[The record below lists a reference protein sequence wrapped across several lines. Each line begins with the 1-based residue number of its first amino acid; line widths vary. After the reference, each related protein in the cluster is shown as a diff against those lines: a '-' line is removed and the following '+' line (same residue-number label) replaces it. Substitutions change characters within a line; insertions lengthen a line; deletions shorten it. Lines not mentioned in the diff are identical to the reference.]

1 MKTLDQEVATGR
13 FRSLTGFYMWPLR
26 VATTIL
32 VFLAV
37 NQAFNFHFFLG
48 YTLLSNKYMY
58 SILIIVIPSIFV
70 LIPFSSS
77 GSKLAVPK
85 VDLILVL
92 LSVII
97 LSWFIANSYDMMAN
111 GWELAAPKHA
121 QYFSIAL
128 WFIVFEASR
137 RSGGLGLAIIV
148 GLISLYPLFAEIMPG
163 PIRGFSFDLGTAAGY
178 HAMSDESIIGIPLR
192 AFSNLVIG
200 FLIFGAALQHT
211 GAGKFFINLAF
222 SLLGHIRGGPAK
234 VAIVASGLMGSMSG
248 SVVTNV
254 MTTGVMTIPA
264 MRKIKLSAPFAAGVE
279 ACASTGGVLMPPVM
293 GATAFI
299 MANFLET
306 SYASVAL
313 AAIIP
318 SLLYFLGL
326 FIQIDARA
334 ATEQLKGLDRNELP
348 SLGQTL
354 RDGWYYIFAFALL
367 VYLLLFLRREMLAPF
382 YAAPLLIVINQVFS
396 PKTRWGIKDLISF
409 IDSLS
414 RLFAELVGV
423 LAGIG
428 LIVGALSMTGLAGT
442 LVNDLL
448 SIAGGSSIILLVIGA
463 ITSFILGIGMTVT
476 AAYIFLAI
484 LLAPALISTG
494 MNPLAVHMFIF
505 YWGMLSFITPPVAL
519 GAFAAASVAKAPPMK
534 TGLEAMRLGS
544 VIYFIPFFFVL
555 DPALVLVGSAS
566 QILPSLALVLA
577 GIFIFS
583 ASMQGYLYGVGN
595 LKIIDR
601 VIMFFGSLL
610 LPLPGYTIFPTSK
623 SHLLIISACILFP
636 TIGFSYIR
644 NTKRKNKKGLT
655 NLPS

>member
-1 MKTLDQEVATGR
+1 
-13 FRSLTGFYMWPLR
+13 MWPLR
-26 VATTIL
+26 VATL
-32 VFLAV
+32 VLVLLAV
-37 NQAFNFHFFLG
+37 NQAFNFHFFIG

-58 SILIIVIPSIFV
+58 SILIIVIPSIFI
-70 LIPFSSS
+70 LIPGSIKASKFSVPILDLFLALSS
-77 GSKLAVPK
+77 ITILA
-85 VDLILVL
+85 
-92 LSVII
+92 
-97 LSWFIANSYDMMAN
+97 WFIANSFDMMAN
-111 GWELAAPKHA
+111 GWELAAPINA

-128 WFIVFEASR
+128 WIIVFEAAR
-137 RSGGLGLAIIV
+137 RAGGIGLAIIV
-148 GLISLYPLFAEIMPG
+148 GTISLYPLFADRMPG
-163 PIRGFSFDLGTAAGY
+163 PIRGFSFELGTAAGY
-178 HAMSDESIIGIPLR
+178 HAMSDESVIGIPMR

-222 SLLGHIRGGPAK
+222 ALLGHIRGGPAK

-306 SYASVAL
+306 SYANVAL

-318 SLLYFLGL
+318 SFLYFLGL

-334 ATEQLKGLDRNELP
+334 ATEKLKGLDKKELP
-348 SLGQTL
+348 SLSQTL
-354 RDGWYYIFAFALL
+354 REGWYYVFAFALL

-382 YAAPLLIVINQVFS
+382 YATPLLILINQIFS
-396 PKTRWGIKDLISF
+396 PKTRWGIKEFLSF
-409 IDSLS
+409 IDSLTK
-414 RLFAELVGV
+414 LFAELVGV

-448 SIAGGSSIILLVIGA
+448 SIAGGSSIILLLIGA

-494 MNPLAVHMFIF
+494 MNPIAVHMFIF

-519 GAFAAASVAKAPPMK
+519 GAFAAASVAKSPPMA

-555 DPALVLVGSAS
+555 DPALVLVGQPA
-566 QILPSLALVLA
+566 QVIPALALA
-577 GIFIFS
+577 IIGIFIFS
-583 ASMQGYLYGVGN
+583 GAMQGYLYGVGN
-595 LKIIDR
+595 LNIVER
-601 VIMFFGSLL
+601 TMMFFGSLL
-610 LPLPGYTIFPTSK
+610 LPLPGYTIFPISK
-623 SHLLIISACILFP
+623 PSLLVICACMLLPAITLPYF
-636 TIGFSYIR
+636 R
-644 NTKRKNKKGLT
+644 NKRVAA
-655 NLPS
+655 

>member
-1 MKTLDQEVATGR
+1 MQNSDQKTTSSR
-13 FRSLTGFYMWPLR
+13 FRSLTEFYLWPLR
-26 VATTIL
+26 VATL
-32 VFLAV
+32 VLVLLAV
-37 NQAFNFHFFLG
+37 NQAFNFHFFIG

-58 SILIIVIPSIFV
+58 SILIIVIPSIFI
-70 LIPFSSS
+70 LIPGSIKASKFSVPILDLFLALSS
-77 GSKLAVPK
+77 ITILA
-85 VDLILVL
+85 
-92 LSVII
+92 
-97 LSWFIANSYDMMAN
+97 WFIANSFDMMAN
-111 GWELAAPKHA
+111 GWELAAPINA

-128 WFIVFEASR
+128 WIIVFEAAR
-137 RSGGLGLAIIV
+137 RAGGIGLAIIV
-148 GLISLYPLFAEIMPG
+148 GTISLYPLFADRMPG
-163 PIRGFSFDLGTAAGY
+163 PIRGFSFELGTAAGY
-178 HAMSDESIIGIPLR
+178 HAMSDESVIGIPMR

-222 SLLGHIRGGPAK
+222 ALLGHIRGGPAK

-306 SYASVAL
+306 SYANVAL

-318 SLLYFLGL
+318 SFLYFLGL

-334 ATEQLKGLDRNELP
+334 ATEKLKGLDKKELP
-348 SLGQTL
+348 SLSQTL
-354 RDGWYYIFAFALL
+354 REGWYYVFAFALL

-382 YAAPLLIVINQVFS
+382 YATPLLILINQIFS
-396 PKTRWGIKDLISF
+396 PKTRWGIKEFLSF
-409 IDSLS
+409 VDSLTK
-414 RLFAELVGV
+414 LFAELVGV

-448 SIAGGSSIILLVIGA
+448 SIAGGSSIILLLIGA

-494 MNPLAVHMFIF
+494 MNPIAVHMFIF

-519 GAFAAASVAKAPPMK
+519 GAFAAASVAKSPPMA

-555 DPALVLVGSAS
+555 DPALVLVGQPA
-566 QILPSLALVLA
+566 QVIPALALA
-577 GIFIFS
+577 IIGIFIFS
-583 ASMQGYLYGVGN
+583 GAMQGYLYGVGN
-595 LKIIDR
+595 LNIVER
-601 VIMFFGSLL
+601 TMMFFGSLL
-610 LPLPGYTIFPTSK
+610 LPLPGYTIFPISK
-623 SHLLIISACILFP
+623 PSLLVICACMLLPAITLPYF
-636 TIGFSYIR
+636 R
-644 NTKRKNKKGLT
+644 NKRVEA
-655 NLPS
+655 

>member
-1 MKTLDQEVATGR
+1 MATLV
-13 FRSLTGFYMWPLR
+13 
-26 VATTIL
+26 L

-37 NQAFNFHFFLG
+37 NQAFNFHFFIG

-58 SILIIVIPSIFV
+58 SILIIVIPSIFI
-70 LIPFSSS
+70 LIPGSIK
-77 GSKLAVPK
+77 GSKLSVPIL
-85 VDLILVL
+85 DLFLAL
-92 LSVII
+92 SSVII
-97 LSWFIANSYDMMAN
+97 LAWFIANSFDMMAY
-111 GWELAAPKHA
+111 GWELAAPINA

-128 WFIVFEASR
+128 WIIVFEAAR
-137 RSGGLGLAIIV
+137 RAGGIGLAIIV
-148 GLISLYPLFAEIMPG
+148 GTISLYPLFADRMPG
-163 PIRGFSFDLGTAAGY
+163 PIRGFSFELGTAAGY
-178 HAMSDESIIGIPLR
+178 HAMSDESIIGIPMR

-222 SLLGHIRGGPAK
+222 ALLGHIRGGPAK

-306 SYASVAL
+306 SYANIAL

-318 SLLYFLGL
+318 SFLYFLGL

-334 ATEQLKGLDRNELP
+334 ATEKLKGLDKKELP
-348 SLGQTL
+348 SLSQTL
-354 RDGWYYIFAFALL
+354 RDGWYYVFAFGLL

-382 YAAPLLIVINQVFS
+382 YATPLLILINQIFS
-396 PKTRWGIKDLISF
+396 PKTRWGIKELLSF
-409 IDSLS
+409 IDSLTK
-414 RLFAELVGV
+414 LFAELVGV

-448 SIAGGSSIILLVIGA
+448 SIAGGSPIILLLIGA
-463 ITSFILGIGMTVT
+463 MTSFVLGIGMTVT

-494 MNPLAVHMFIF
+494 MNPIAVHMFIF
-505 YWGMLSFITPPVAL
+505 YCGMLSFITPPVAL
-519 GAFAAASVAKAPPMK
+519 GAFAAASVAKSPPMA

-555 DPALVLVGSAS
+555 DPALVLEGQPAQVIPA
-566 QILPSLALVLA
+566 LALA
-577 GIFIFS
+577 IIGIFIFS
-583 ASMQGYLYGVGN
+583 GAMQGYLYGVGN
-595 LKIIDR
+595 LNIVER
-601 VIMFFGSLL
+601 TMMFFGSLL
-610 LPLPGYTIFPTSK
+610 LPLPGHTIFPISK
-623 SHLLIISACILFP
+623 PYLLVICACILLPVITFP
-636 TIGFSYIR
+636 YVR
-644 NTKRKNKKGLT
+644 NRRVRV
-655 NLPS
+655 

>member
-1 MKTLDQEVATGR
+1 MQNSDQKTTSSR
-13 FRSLTGFYMWPLR
+13 FRSLTEFYLWPLR
-26 VATTIL
+26 VATL
-32 VFLAV
+32 VLVLLAV
-37 NQAFNFHFFLG
+37 NQAFNFHFFIG

-58 SILIIVIPSIFV
+58 SILIIVIPSIFI
-70 LIPFSSS
+70 LIPGSIKASKFSVPILDLFLALSS
-77 GSKLAVPK
+77 ITILA
-85 VDLILVL
+85 
-92 LSVII
+92 
-97 LSWFIANSYDMMAN
+97 WFIANSFDMMAN
-111 GWELAAPKHA
+111 GWELAAPINA

-128 WFIVFEASR
+128 WIIVFEAAR
-137 RSGGLGLAIIV
+137 RAGGIGLAIIV
-148 GLISLYPLFAEIMPG
+148 GTISLYPLFADRMPG
-163 PIRGFSFDLGTAAGY
+163 PIRGFSFELGTAAGY
-178 HAMSDESIIGIPLR
+178 HAMSDESVIGIPMR

-222 SLLGHIRGGPAK
+222 ALLGHIRGGPAK

-306 SYASVAL
+306 SYANVAL

-318 SLLYFLGL
+318 SFLYFLGL

-334 ATEQLKGLDRNELP
+334 ATEKLKGLDKKELP
-348 SLGQTL
+348 SLSQTL
-354 RDGWYYIFAFALL
+354 REGWYYVFAFALL

-382 YAAPLLIVINQVFS
+382 YATPLLILINQIFS
-396 PKTRWGIKDLISF
+396 PKTRWGIKEFLSF
-409 IDSLS
+409 IDSLTK
-414 RLFAELVGV
+414 LFAELVGV

-448 SIAGGSSIILLVIGA
+448 SIAGGSSIILLLIGA

-494 MNPLAVHMFIF
+494 MNPIAVHMFIF

-519 GAFAAASVAKAPPMK
+519 GAFAAASVAKSPPMA

-555 DPALVLVGSAS
+555 DPALVLVGQPA
-566 QILPSLALVLA
+566 QVIPALALA
-577 GIFIFS
+577 IIGIFIFS
-583 ASMQGYLYGVGN
+583 GAMQGYLYGVGN
-595 LKIIDR
+595 LNIVER
-601 VIMFFGSLL
+601 TMMFFGSLL
-610 LPLPGYTIFPTSK
+610 LPLPGYTIFPISK
-623 SHLLIISACILFP
+623 PSLLVICACMLLPAITLPYF
-636 TIGFSYIR
+636 R
-644 NTKRKNKKGLT
+644 NKRVAA
-655 NLPS
+655 

>member
-1 MKTLDQEVATGR
+1 
-13 FRSLTGFYMWPLR
+13 MWPLR
-26 VATTIL
+26 VATL
-32 VFLAV
+32 VLVLLAV
-37 NQAFNFHFFLG
+37 NQAFNFHFFIG

-58 SILIIVIPSIFV
+58 SILIIVIPSIFI
-70 LIPFSSS
+70 LIPGSIKASKFSVPILDLFLALSS
-77 GSKLAVPK
+77 ITILA
-85 VDLILVL
+85 
-92 LSVII
+92 
-97 LSWFIANSYDMMAN
+97 WFIANSFDMMAN
-111 GWELAAPKHA
+111 GWELAAPINA

-128 WFIVFEASR
+128 WIIVFEAAR
-137 RSGGLGLAIIV
+137 RAGGIGLAIIV
-148 GLISLYPLFAEIMPG
+148 GTISLYPLFADRMPG
-163 PIRGFSFDLGTAAGY
+163 PIRGFSFELGTAAGY
-178 HAMSDESIIGIPLR
+178 HAMSDESVIGIPMR

-222 SLLGHIRGGPAK
+222 ALLGHIRGGPAK

-306 SYASVAL
+306 SYANVAL

-318 SLLYFLGL
+318 SFLYFLGL

-334 ATEQLKGLDRNELP
+334 ATEKLKGLDKKELP
-348 SLGQTL
+348 SLSQTL
-354 RDGWYYIFAFALL
+354 REGWYYVFAFALL

-382 YAAPLLIVINQVFS
+382 YATPLLILINQIFS
-396 PKTRWGIKDLISF
+396 PKTRWGIKEFLSF
-409 IDSLS
+409 IDSLTK
-414 RLFAELVGV
+414 LFAELVGV

-448 SIAGGSSIILLVIGA
+448 SIAGGSSIILLLIGA

-494 MNPLAVHMFIF
+494 MNPIAVHMFIF

-519 GAFAAASVAKAPPMK
+519 GAFAAASVAKSPPMA

-555 DPALVLVGSAS
+555 DPALVLVGQPA
-566 QILPSLALVLA
+566 QVIPALALA
-577 GIFIFS
+577 IIGIFIFS
-583 ASMQGYLYGVGN
+583 GAMQGYLYGVGN
-595 LKIIDR
+595 LNIVER
-601 VIMFFGSLL
+601 TMMFFGSLL
-610 LPLPGYTIFPTSK
+610 LPLPGYTIFPISK
-623 SHLLIISACILFP
+623 PSLLVICACMLLPAITLPYF
-636 TIGFSYIR
+636 R
-644 NTKRKNKKGLT
+644 NKRVEA
-655 NLPS
+655 

>member
-1 MKTLDQEVATGR
+1 MQNSDQKATSGR
-13 FRSLTGFYMWPLR
+13 FRSLTEFYLWPLR
-26 VATTIL
+26 VATLIL
-32 VFLAV
+32 VLLAV

-58 SILIIVIPSIFV
+58 SILIIVIPSIFI
-70 LIPFSSS
+70 LIPGSIK
-77 GSKLAVPK
+77 GSKSSVPIIDLFLA
-85 VDLILVL
+85 
-92 LSVII
+92 LSSMII
-97 LSWFIANSYDMMAN
+97 LAWFIANSFDMMAN
-111 GWELAAPKHA
+111 GWELAAPINA

-128 WFIVFEASR
+128 WVIIFETSR
-137 RSGGLGLAIIV
+137 RSGGIGLAIIV
-148 GLISLYPLFAEIMPG
+148 GTISLYPLFADRMPG
-163 PIRGFSFDLGTAAGY
+163 PIRGFSFELGTAAGY
-178 HAMSDESIIGIPLR
+178 HAMSDESIIGIPMR

-222 SLLGHIRGGPAK
+222 ALLGHIRGGPAK

-264 MRKIKLSAPFAAGVE
+264 MRKIKLSGPFAAGVE

-306 SYASVAL
+306 SYANVAL

-318 SLLYFLGL
+318 SFLYFFGL

-334 ATEQLKGLDRNELP
+334 ATEKLKGLDKKELP
-348 SLGQTL
+348 SLSQTL
-354 RDGWYYIFAFALL
+354 REGWYYIFAFGLL

-382 YAAPLLIVINQVFS
+382 YATPLLILINQIFS
-396 PKTRWGIKDLISF
+396 PKTRWGIKELLSF
-409 IDSLS
+409 IDSLTK
-414 RLFAELVGV
+414 LFAELVGV

-448 SIAGGSSIILLVIGA
+448 SIAGGSPLILLIIGA
-463 ITSFILGIGMTVT
+463 ITSFVLGIGMTVT

-494 MNPLAVHMFIF
+494 MNPIAVHMFIF

-519 GAFAAASVAKAPPMK
+519 GAFAAASVAKTPPMA

-555 DPALVLVGSAS
+555 DPALVLVGQPA
-566 QILPSLALVLA
+566 QVIPALALA
-577 GIFIFS
+577 IIGIFIFS
-583 ASMQGYLYGVGN
+583 GAMQGYLYGVGN
-595 LKIIDR
+595 LNIVER
-601 VIMFFGSLL
+601 TMMFFGSLI
-610 LPLPGYTIFPTSK
+610 LPLPGYTLFPISK
-623 SHLLIISACILFP
+623 FYLLVISACILLPIITFP
-636 TIGFSYIR
+636 YVR
-644 NTKRKNKKGLT
+644 NRRVRV
-655 NLPS
+655 

>member
-1 MKTLDQEVATGR
+1 MVL
-13 FRSLTGFYMWPLR
+13 
-26 VATTIL
+26 
-32 VFLAV
+32 LAV
-37 NQAFNFHFFLG
+37 NQAFNFHFFIG
-48 YTLLSNKYMY
+48 YTLLSNKYLY
-58 SILIIVIPSIFV
+58 SILIIVIPSIFI
-70 LIPFSSS
+70 LIPGSIK
-77 GSKLAVPK
+77 GSKLSVPIL
-85 VDLILVL
+85 DLFLALSSITILA
-92 LSVII
+92 
-97 LSWFIANSYDMMAN
+97 WFIANSFDMMAY
-111 GWELAAPKHA
+111 GWELAAPINA

-128 WFIVFEASR
+128 WIIVFEAAR
-137 RSGGLGLAIIV
+137 RAGGIGLAIIV
-148 GLISLYPLFAEIMPG
+148 GTISLYPLFADRMPG
-163 PIRGFSFDLGTAAGY
+163 PIRGFSFELGTAAGY
-178 HAMSDESIIGIPLR
+178 HAMSDESIIGIPMR

-222 SLLGHIRGGPAK
+222 ALLGHIRGGPAK

-306 SYASVAL
+306 SYANVAL

-318 SLLYFLGL
+318 SFLYFFGL

-334 ATEQLKGLDRNELP
+334 ATEKLEGLDKKELP
-348 SLGQTL
+348 SLSQTL
-354 RDGWYYIFAFALL
+354 RDGWYYVFAFGLL

-382 YAAPLLIVINQVFS
+382 YATPLLILINQIFS
-396 PKTRWGIKDLISF
+396 PKTRWGVKELLSF
-409 IDSLS
+409 IDSLTK
-414 RLFAELVGV
+414 LFAELVGV

-448 SIAGGSSIILLVIGA
+448 SIAGGSPMILLLIGA
-463 ITSFILGIGMTVT
+463 MTSFVLGIGMTVT

-494 MNPLAVHMFIF
+494 MNPIAVHMFIF

-519 GAFAAASVAKAPPMK
+519 GAFAAASVAKSPPMA

-555 DPALVLVGSAS
+555 DPALVLVGQPA
-566 QILPSLALVLA
+566 QVIPALALA
-577 GIFIFS
+577 IIGIFIFS
-583 ASMQGYLYGVGN
+583 GAMQGYLYGVGN
-595 LKIIDR
+595 LNIVER
-601 VIMFFGSLL
+601 TMMFFGSLL
-610 LPLPGYTIFPTSK
+610 LPLPGHTIFPISK
-623 SHLLIISACILFP
+623 SYLLVICACMLLPVIIFP
-636 TIGFSYIR
+636 YVR
-644 NTKRKNKKGLT
+644 NRRG
-655 NLPS
+655 

>member
-1 MKTLDQEVATGR
+1 MQNSDQKTTSSR
-13 FRSLTGFYMWPLR
+13 FRSLTEFYLWPLR
-26 VATTIL
+26 VATIVMVL
-32 VFLAV
+32 LAV
-37 NQAFNFHFFLG
+37 NQAFNFHFFIG
-48 YTLLSNKYMY
+48 YTLLSNKYLY
-58 SILIIVIPSIFV
+58 SILIIVIPSIFI
-70 LIPFSSS
+70 LIPGSIK
-77 GSKLAVPK
+77 GSKLSVPIL
-85 VDLILVL
+85 DLFLALSSITILA
-92 LSVII
+92 
-97 LSWFIANSYDMMAN
+97 WFIANSFDMMAY
-111 GWELAAPKHA
+111 GWELAAPINA

-128 WFIVFEASR
+128 WIIVFEAAR
-137 RSGGLGLAIIV
+137 RAGGIGLAIIV
-148 GLISLYPLFAEIMPG
+148 GTISLYPLFADRMPG
-163 PIRGFSFDLGTAAGY
+163 PIRGFSFELGTAAGY
-178 HAMSDESIIGIPLR
+178 HAMSDESIIGIPMR

-222 SLLGHIRGGPAK
+222 ALLGHIRGGPAK

-306 SYASVAL
+306 SYANVAL

-318 SLLYFLGL
+318 SFLYFFGL

-334 ATEQLKGLDRNELP
+334 ATEKLEGLDKKELP
-348 SLGQTL
+348 SLSQTL
-354 RDGWYYIFAFALL
+354 RDGWYYVFAFGLL

-382 YAAPLLIVINQVFS
+382 YATPLLILINQIFS
-396 PKTRWGIKDLISF
+396 PKTRWGVKELLSF
-409 IDSLS
+409 IDSLTK
-414 RLFAELVGV
+414 LFAELVGV

-448 SIAGGSSIILLVIGA
+448 SIAGGSPMILLLIGA
-463 ITSFILGIGMTVT
+463 MTSFVLGIGMTVT

-494 MNPLAVHMFIF
+494 MNPIAVHMFIF

-519 GAFAAASVAKAPPMK
+519 GAFAAASVAKSPPMA

-555 DPALVLVGSAS
+555 DPALVLVGQPA
-566 QILPSLALVLA
+566 QVIPALALA
-577 GIFIFS
+577 IIGIFIFS
-583 ASMQGYLYGVGN
+583 GAMQGYLYGVGN
-595 LKIIDR
+595 LNIVER
-601 VIMFFGSLL
+601 TMMFFGSLL
-610 LPLPGYTIFPTSK
+610 LPLPGHTIFPISK
-623 SHLLIISACILFP
+623 SYLLVICACMLLPVIIFP
-636 TIGFSYIR
+636 YVR
-644 NTKRKNKKGLT
+644 NRRG
-655 NLPS
+655 

>member
-1 MKTLDQEVATGR
+1 MQNSDQQTTSSR
-13 FRSLTGFYMWPLR
+13 FRSLPVFYLWPLR
-26 VATTIL
+26 VATLVLIL
-32 VFLAV
+32 LAV
-37 NQAFNFHFFLG
+37 NQAFNFNFFIG

-58 SILIIVIPSIFV
+58 SILIIVIPSIFI
-70 LIPFSSS
+70 LIPSSIA
-77 GSKLAVPK
+77 GSKLSVP
-85 VDLILVL
+85 VLDLFLASS
-92 LSVII
+92 SVII
-97 LSWFIANSYDMMAN
+97 LAWFIANSFDMMAN
-111 GWELAAPKHA
+111 GWELAAPKTA
-121 QYFSIAL
+121 QYFSIGL
-128 WFIVFEASR
+128 WIIVFEAAR
-137 RSGGLGLAIIV
+137 RAGGFGLAMIV
-148 GLISLYPLFAEIMPG
+148 GIISCYPIFADIMPG
-163 PIRGFSFDLGTAAGY
+163 PIRGFSFDVGTAAGY
-178 HAMSDESIIGIPLR
+178 HAMSDESIIGIPMR

-222 SLLGHIRGGPAK
+222 ALLGHIRGGPAK

-264 MRKIKLSAPFAAGVE
+264 MRRIKLSAPFAAGVE

-318 SLLYFLGL
+318 SFLYFLGL

-334 ATEQLKGLDRNELP
+334 ATERLKGLDKTELP
-348 SLGQTL
+348 SLKQTL
-354 RDGWYYIFAFALL
+354 KDGWYYIFAFALL
-367 VYLLLFLRREMLAPF
+367 IYLLLFLRREMLAPF
-382 YAAPLLIVINQVFS
+382 YATPLLILINQIFS
-396 PKTRWGIKDLISF
+396 GKNRWGIKELWSF
-409 IDSLS
+409 IDSLTK
-414 RLFAELVGV
+414 LFAELVGV

-448 SIAGGSSIILLVIGA
+448 SIAGGSSIILLLIGA

-505 YWGMLSFITPPVAL
+505 YWGMLSFIPPPVAL

-566 QILPSLALVLA
+566 QILPSLALAIA

-595 LKIIDR
+595 LKIADR
-601 VIMFFGSLL
+601 VIMFFGSLI
-610 LPLPGYTIFPTSK
+610 LPLPGYTIFPISK
-623 SHLLIISACILFP
+623 YHLLIIVASILLP
-636 TIGFSYIR
+636 TISFSYIR
-644 NTKRKNKKGLT
+644 NIKQKNEK
-655 NLPS
+655 

>member
-1 MKTLDQEVATGR
+1 MQNSDQKTTSSR
-13 FRSLTGFYMWPLR
+13 FRSLTEFYLWPLR
-26 VATTIL
+26 VATL
-32 VFLAV
+32 VLVLLAV
-37 NQAFNFHFFLG
+37 NQAFNFHFFIG

-58 SILIIVIPSIFV
+58 SILIIVIPSIFI
-70 LIPFSSS
+70 LIPGSIK
-77 GSKLAVPK
+77 GSKLSIPIL
-85 VDLILVL
+85 DLFLAL
-92 LSVII
+92 SSVII
-97 LSWFIANSYDMMAN
+97 LAWFIANSFDMMAY
-111 GWELAAPKHA
+111 GWELAAPINA

-128 WFIVFEASR
+128 WIIVFEAAR
-137 RSGGLGLAIIV
+137 RAGGIGLAIIV
-148 GLISLYPLFAEIMPG
+148 GTISLYPLFADRMPG
-163 PIRGFSFDLGTAAGY
+163 PIRGFSFELGTAAGY
-178 HAMSDESIIGIPLR
+178 HAMSDESIIGIPMR

-222 SLLGHIRGGPAK
+222 ALLGHIRGGPAK

-306 SYASVAL
+306 SYANVAL

-318 SLLYFLGL
+318 SFLYFLGL

-334 ATEQLKGLDRNELP
+334 ATEKLKGLDKKELP
-348 SLGQTL
+348 SLSQTL
-354 RDGWYYIFAFALL
+354 REGWYYVFAFGLL

-382 YAAPLLIVINQVFS
+382 YATPLLILINQIFS
-396 PKTRWGIKDLISF
+396 PKTRWGIKEFLSF
-409 IDSLS
+409 IDSLTK
-414 RLFAELVGV
+414 LFAELVGV

-448 SIAGGSSIILLVIGA
+448 SIAGGSPIILLLIGA
-463 ITSFILGIGMTVT
+463 ITSFVLGIGMTVT

-484 LLAPALISTG
+484 VLVPALTNSG
-494 MNPLAVHMFIF
+494 LDPLASHMFVM

-519 GAFAAASVAKAPPMK
+519 AAFAAASVAQVSPMRA
-534 TGLEAMRLGS
+534 GVEAMRLGAI
-544 VIYFIPFFFVL
+544 IYFVPFFF
-555 DPALVLVGSAS
+555 DFNPALLLQESAFENIQAISTALVGVALVSAALQGYLIGVGDLGEGSKGILIRSLVGLSGLTLALPAGGLFGFS
-566 QILPSLALVLA
+566 QILLLVLTIIFLGA
-577 GIFIFS
+577 GLLARYFLMLS
-583 ASMQGYLYGVGN
+583 RQP
-595 LKIIDR
+595 
-601 VIMFFGSLL
+601 FG
-610 LPLPGYTIFPTSK
+610 
-623 SHLLIISACILFP
+623 
-636 TIGFSYIR
+636 
-644 NTKRKNKKGLT
+644 
-655 NLPS
+655 